1 MSEIASVLLT
11 PIAKQASLSSACP
24 HAFKGR
30 FSHDTVWLILGG
42 RYPRSVTR
50 LSFRRKKKLSLFG
63 RRTSRVDSKTDLMA
77 EEDTGW

>member
-1 MSEIASVLLT
+1 MSDLGLSAIKLVFELSI
-11 PIAKQASLSSACP
+11 SLS
-24 HAFKGR
+24 
-30 FSHDTVWLILGG
+30 GG